1 MHEKYKEDLGQDPGG
16 DNEPTVFEAQK
27 EASVAAANRLLRT
40 EGEQAAE
47 GGSDQ
52 TTGALSAMKGFEF
65 YLRSNGKS

>member
-40 EGEQAAE
+40 EGE
-47 GGSDQ
+47 
-52 TTGALSAMKGFEF
+52 
-65 YLRSNGKS
+65 